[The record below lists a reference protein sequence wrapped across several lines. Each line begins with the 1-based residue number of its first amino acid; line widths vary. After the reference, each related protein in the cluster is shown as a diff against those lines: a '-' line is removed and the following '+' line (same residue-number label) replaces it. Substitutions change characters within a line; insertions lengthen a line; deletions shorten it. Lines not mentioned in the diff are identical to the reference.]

1 MNKDKWENVTGKLAE
16 KLYFLKI
23 EEDPDQEDEIQVEER
38 SLSSGNISKKDLPEG
53 DLKEKL

>member
-23 EEDPDQEDEIQVEER
+23 EEDPDQED
-38 SLSSGNISKKDLPEG
+38 
-53 DLKEKL
+53 